1 MKNIRLI
8 TGLSVFFRVYAV
20 SAAVSFDDK
29 LHRAVVGTVDVAQD
43 RSGN

>member
-8 TGLSVFFRVYAV
+8 TGLPVFRVYAV